1 MSRVYHVV
9 SINEQSG
16 RKVYMT
22 GDPVTHNEG
31 CAIMSKISNVR
42 GRRVQLEE
50 TEPGMKIAAYV
61 NVYDYGTGE
70 LIERGN
76 VSETLA
82 AASAED
88 ETGAVFAWKDGAIWQ
103 YVAPCDVDRYRANLN
118 REVRTVYFD

>member
-22 GDPVTHNEG
+22 GDPVTHKEG
-31 CAIMSKISNVR
+31 CTIMSKISNVK

-50 TEPGMKIAAYV
+50 TEPSLKIAGFV
-61 NVYDYGTGE
+61 NVYDHASGE

-88 ETGAVFAWKDGAIWQ
+88 ETGAVYAWKDGAVWQ
-103 YVAPCDVDRYRANLN
+103 YVSPCDVDHYRANLN
-118 REVRTVYFD
+118 REVHLVYFD